1 MQNALRKIIVVTYLG
16 GMGLLAG
23 CQTGHKNLYD
33 WGSYQ
38 PQVYQ
43 YFKGESPEKQIDM
56 LEKDLQLITAKGA
69 MPPPGMH
76 AHLGL
81 LYSQLGR
88 EELVVQ
94 HFEAEKKLF
103 PESTAYMDFLL
114 KKSKKG
120 VN

>member
-1 MQNALRKIIVVTYLG
+1 MQNALRRIIVVSYIG

-23 CQTGHKNLYD
+23 
-33 WGSYQ
+33 WGGYQ

-43 YFKGESPEKQIDM
+43 YFKGESPEQQIDI
-56 LEKDLQLITAKGA
+56 LEKDLQVITAKGNT
-69 MPPPGMH
+69 PPPGMH

-81 LYSQLGR
+81 LYSNLGR
-88 EELVVQ
+88 EDLVVQ

-120 VN
+120 VK